1 MSKELESS
9 TPQNVAVL
17 LEKPTV
23 FGSAD
28 LVTAPED
35 APSQFTFCKVIAIV
49 ILVTVNLLNYIDR
62 FTVAAVLDDVQYEY
76 SFDNTKAGLLQ
87 TVFVVGFMTCAPIC
101 GYLGDRHNRKWIM
114 VVGLSV
120 WITAVLASS
129 FVPANLSWLFIIF
142 RAVVGVGEASYSTL
156 APTII
161 GDMFTGVVRSRILMC
176 FYFAIPV
183 GSGLGFGIARIMIN
197 ITGDWRWSIR
207 VTPIFGLLCILSI
220 IFIIREPE
228 RGKAE
233 KEQGAENVEYHVT
246 ASYLQDVMY
255 LLKNKTYIWLVIG
268 STSVVFVTG
277 TMAWWSP
284 TAFENAVAA
293 GQNLDK
299 TQDLEASYKTSIS
312 LIFGAILVVG
322 GIVGVSVGVLWSNF
336 WKSGRMCFKNHPC
349 ARADALV
356 SAIGSAIA
364 VPFLCLGLHLVTV
377 STVAAW
383 INIFVA
389 ITCLCLNWAV
399 NVDLLLSIVL
409 PNKRSLAT
417 GVQTLI
423 SHLFGDAS
431 APYIV
436 GLISDKIR
444 GDDHTPKANFHGL
457 LYAFY
462 LPTAMLVVSSI
473 AFGVAAYTFPGDKEK
488 FELAMGLKMRPDILD
503 PNANL
508 IGSDLGVSS
517 SDNNQ
522 KKATALQ
529 GL

>member
-1 MSKELESS
+1 MMFKTNTRSI
-9 TPQNVAVL
+9 TP
-17 LEKPTV
+17 TRG
-23 FGSAD
+23 F
-28 LVTAPED
+28 
-35 APSQFTFCKVIAIV
+35 
-49 ILVTVNLLNYIDR
+49 
-62 FTVAAVLDDVQYEY
+62 
-76 SFDNTKAGLLQ
+76 LQ
-87 TVFVVGFMTCAPIC
+87 TVFVVGFMICAPIC

-114 VVGLSV
+114 VVGLSIWV
-120 WITAVLASS
+120 TAVLASS
-129 FVPANLSWLFIIF
+129 FIPSNLWWLFIVL
-142 RAVVGVGEASYSTL
+142 RGVVGVGEASYSTL

-161 GDMFTGVVRSRILMC
+161 GDMFTGGVRSRILMF

-183 GSGLGFGIARIMIN
+183 GSGMGFGIARLMMN
-197 ITGDWRWSIR
+197 MTKDWRWSIR
-207 VTPIFGLLCILSI
+207 VTPIFGVLCILSL

-233 KEQGAENVEYHVT
+233 KEQGAENVEYQIT
-246 ASYLQDVMY
+246 ASYWQDVMY

-284 TAFENAVAA
+284 NAFEHAVAA
-293 GQNLDK
+293 GQNLNK
-299 TQDLEASYKTSIS
+299 TQDLETSYKTSIS
-312 LIFGAILVVG
+312 LIFGAILIVG

-336 WKSGRMCFKNHPC
+336 WKNGRMCFKNHSC
-349 ARADALV
+349 ARADPLV

-377 STVAAW
+377 SLVAAW
-383 INIFVA
+383 ICVFIA

-417 GVQTLI
+417 GIQTLI

-444 GDDHTPKANFHGL
+444 GNDHSPKSNFHGL
-457 LYAFY
+457 LSAFY
-462 LPTAMLVVSSI
+462 LPTALLVVSSI
-473 AFGVAAYTFPGDKEK
+473 AFGVAAYTFPRDKEK
-488 FELAMGLKMRPDILD
+488 FDLAMGLKVHPDVLD
-503 PNANL
+503 PNANQ
-508 IGSDLGVSS
+508 IGSDPNVST

-522 KKATALQ
+522 KKVATLQ
-529 GL
+529 